1 MTCWLGARK
10 AARVREGAAAGRGTK
25 CTRPDRGRGSCAPR
39 ALPWRPPRRGDDA
52 SNAAEP
58 KGRAVLNGAQQ
69 LDRNAAA
76 SSASAAHQTPRALAT
91 DPATVRAGCN
101 HGDLRLAAA
110 PPRAVGL
117 RVRSV
122 GAAPSFVFAFV
133 FAFYFAFVVVHVRRC
148 TSDPADPDALFTGR
162 ERAADTGEQPR
173 EHTYSEA
180 NQRRG
185 LAGAKSVPGQVCR
198 GG

>member
-1 MTCWLGARK
+1 
-10 AARVREGAAAGRGTK
+10 VREGAAAGRGTK

-91 DPATVRAGCN
+91 DPATVRAG
-101 HGDLRLAAA
+101 
-110 PPRAVGL
+110 
-117 RVRSV
+117 
-122 GAAPSFVFAFV
+122 
-133 FAFYFAFVVVHVRRC
+133 
-148 TSDPADPDALFTGR
+148 
-162 ERAADTGEQPR
+162 
-173 EHTYSEA
+173 
-180 NQRRG
+180 
-185 LAGAKSVPGQVCR
+185 
-198 GG
+198 